1 MKRVMLFASKV
12 VAAKLSQLTDAVRD
26 YRRGAKHRKN

>member
-1 MKRVMLFASKV
+1 MKRVMLFASNV

>member
-1 MKRVMLFASKV
+1 MERVVLFASKV
-12 VAAKLSQLTDAVRD
+12 IAAKVWQLTDAVRD